1 MDLASDL
8 SKIAAELDLVA
19 ARIAAARRGAGDLR
33 GLEAEIGRLCRRLE
47 TAPLDDARAQ
57 LPALQTLM
65 LELDMLAADLD
76 AARGAA

>member
-19 ARIAAARRGAGDLR
+19 GRIVAARRGAGDLR
-33 GLEAEIGRLCRRLE
+33 GLETEIERLCRRLE
-47 TAPLDDARAQ
+47 TVPPAAARAQ

-65 LELDMLAADLD
+65 LELDLLAADLD